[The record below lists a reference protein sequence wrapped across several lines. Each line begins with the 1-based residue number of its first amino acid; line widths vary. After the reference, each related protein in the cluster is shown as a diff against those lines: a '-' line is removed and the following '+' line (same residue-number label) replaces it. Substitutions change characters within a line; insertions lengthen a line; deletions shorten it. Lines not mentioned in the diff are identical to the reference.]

1 MTDEIKITEE
11 QIDILAELINIG
23 MGRAAASLN
32 ELLNSFISLQIPKVW
47 VFKIDSIPEELARF
61 GEDPLFIVR
70 QNFEGPFS
78 GNVALIFP
86 PESANSLVSV
96 LTGEKDDSPDI
107 DSMRAGTLCEIG
119 NILIN
124 GVLGSI
130 CNVLECFVN
139 FSLPDY
145 TEGTVDFLMKEVA
158 SNSNREIILMAKT
171 CFSIEEYNI
180 EGHFLLLLD
189 TNSFDNLISA
199 VNDLEKREGE

>member
-1 MTDEIKITEE
+1 MNDEINITEE

-32 ELLNSFISLQIPKVW
+32 ELLDSFISLQIPKVW
-47 VFKIDSIPEELARF
+47 VFRTDSIPDELKKF
-61 GEDPLFIVR
+61 GENTLSVVK

-78 GNVALIFP
+78 GNVALVFP

-96 LTGEKDDSPDI
+96 LTGEKADSPDI
-107 DSMRAGTLCEIG
+107 DSVKAGTLCEIG

-130 CNVLECFVN
+130 CNVLECFVD

-145 TEGTVDFLMKEVA
+145 TESTINFLLNEVA
-158 SNSNREIILMAKT
+158 LRSKRNVILMAKT
-171 CFSIEEYNI
+171 CFSIKEYNI

-189 TNSFDNLISA
+189 TISFDNLISA
-199 VNDLEKREGE
+199 VNDLEKKEK